1 MPALDLVL
9 ASAPVP
15 APASV
20 PAPALVPGTLIMYL
34 NKHLQAKN
42 YGIAGALSV
51 FLFIISAILCWFVFK
66 MNTDPDPDGSKS
78 AAKRAK
84 KGGNA

>member
-1 MPALDLVL
+1 MLFR
-9 ASAPVP
+9 S
-15 APASV
+15 
-20 PAPALVPGTLIMYL
+20 LIMYL

-66 MNTDPDPDGSKS
+66 MNTDSDPDGSKS

-84 KGGNA
+84 KGGRA